1 MQPDQ
6 QNNQS
11 QPSSSLPQYDFIMN
25 PGTQQKKSKFSLPS
39 GNSTKQRIFIVA
51 GGLSVLIV
59 LGIVGMAIFGGG
71 TSSKDN
77 LTVLAQQ
84 QTEIIRITD
93 AAKDEKAIRDISTQH
108 AIATIALVVQSEQQQ
123 TIALLPKKPNA
134 KTLALKKNA
143 KTDAVL
149 TAATQNNTYDE
160 TLLNTLQTQLVA
172 YQAQIKTTFDATKSS
187 KEKDVLNTAYKS
199 VGVLLSI
206 PTK

>member
-6 QNNQS
+6 QNNQA
-11 QPSSSLPQYDFIMN
+11 QHSSSLPQYDFIMN
-25 PGTQQKKSKFSLPS
+25 PATQQKKSKFSLPS

-51 GGLSVLIV
+51 GGLGVL
-59 LGIVGMAIFGGG
+59 LLVGFAAMAIFGGG
-71 TSSKDN
+71 SNSKDN
-77 LTVLAQQ
+77 LTILAQQ
-84 QTEIIRITD
+84 QNEIIRITE
-93 AAKDEKAIRDISTQH
+93 AAKDEKAIRDTSTQH
-108 AIATIALVVQSEQQQ
+108 TIATIALVVQSEQQQ

-149 TAATQNNTYDE
+149 VAATQNNTYDE

-172 YQAQIKTTFDATKSS
+172 YQDQIKKTFDATKSS
-187 KEKDVLNTAYKS
+187 KEKDVLNSAYKS